1 MNRIVISTN
10 SFSYIIIKILHE
22 KANEEKAAAFLI
34 SNENRRM
41 NSKQNVIV
49 SKFKIIQQRNWIQL
63 PNFQ

>member
-1 MNRIVISTN
+1 MNRVVISTN

-22 KANEEKAAAFLI
+22 KANEEKAAALI